1 MHAVKDFLSS
11 CLLITSWLIFAV
23 SSIFFFFSFLTVFAI
38 PIFLLI
44 FLTGL
49 LCFHISKKL
58 DSRRISKC

>member
-23 SSIFFFFSFLTVFAI
+23 SSIFFVFSFFTVFAI

-44 FLTGL
+44 FFIGF

-58 DSRRISKC
+58 DSRRVSKC